1 MYTGVYTVE
10 YGGYIMKN
18 NVRKL
23 TYTALLTAFA
33 IIIPLYFSA
42 FKIQAGPFTATLGS
56 HVPMFVAM
64 FLGPAAAAM
73 VGVGSTIGFMATTPA
88 VVVARASTHIIVGL
102 VGALM
107 LKRGFSYKKVVALT
121 GPIHGILEGLAIIPF
136 MGFTSFCYIV
146 AVGTLVH
153 HIADG
158 VISHVLVKALSKNGK
173 TAFAQ
178 NI

>member
-1 MYTGVYTVE
+1 MR
-10 YGGYIMKN
+10 N

-42 FKIQAGPFTATLGS
+42 FKISVPPFTATLAS
-56 HVPMFVAM
+56 HVPMFLAM

-107 LKRGFSYKKVVALT
+107 LKRGVSYTKVVAMT

-146 AVGTLVH
+146 AVGTFVH
-153 HIADG
+153 HFADG
-158 VISHVLVKALSKNGK
+158 IIANVLMKALSKTGK
-173 TAFAQ
+173 AAFVQ